1 MLSVEREF
9 TPAKDRYVEN
19 EEEEVEEKEENNKE
33 SLPEK
38 F

>member
-19 EEEEVEEKEENNKE
+19 EDEKEEEENVKE

-38 F
+38 Y